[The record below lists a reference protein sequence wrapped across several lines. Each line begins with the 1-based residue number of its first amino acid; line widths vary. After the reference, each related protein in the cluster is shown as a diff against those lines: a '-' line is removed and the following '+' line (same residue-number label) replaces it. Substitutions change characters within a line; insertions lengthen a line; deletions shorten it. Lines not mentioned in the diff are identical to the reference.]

1 MTMRWIAAGA
11 ALTLIYCLTLA
22 SVHLWDVAIGAGLA
36 AAVLATFRVHLFGF
50 RAPDATHLP
59 PLSRRV
65 IMFFPYVAMVVTDI
79 VRGTL
84 QVALIT
90 LGLRPLTHP
99 GIVAVPIEERTP
111 LGVTVSAL
119 ATTLSPGTFLV
130 DIDWHQR
137 TMLIH
142 TIDASEPEKLRASMR
157 YMYERWQRHVF
168 P

>member
-1 MTMRWIAAGA
+1 MMRWIAAGA
-11 ALTLIYCLTLA
+11 SLTLIYCLTLA

-36 AAVLATFRVHLFGF
+36 AAVLATFRAYLFGF
-50 RAPDATHLP
+50 RAPDGTPGP

-65 IMFFPYVAMVVTDI
+65 IMFFPYMAMVVVDI
-79 VRGTL
+79 IRGTL
-84 QVALIT
+84 QVTLIT
-90 LGLRPLTHP
+90 LGLRPLVHP

-137 TMLIH
+137 IMLIH
-142 TIDASEPEKLRASMR
+142 TIDASEPDKLRASMR
-157 YMYERWQRHVF
+157 HIYDRWQRHVF